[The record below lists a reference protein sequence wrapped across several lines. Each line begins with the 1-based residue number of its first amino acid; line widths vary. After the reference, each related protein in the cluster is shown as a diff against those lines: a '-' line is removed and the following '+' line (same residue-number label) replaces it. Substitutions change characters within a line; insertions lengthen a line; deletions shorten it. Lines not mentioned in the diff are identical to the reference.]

1 MQILKLIIGVLTIIV
16 FTKIGV
22 NKAKGEEQIYLF
34 FNTIC
39 SFCTVYSSELK
50 YSKKELKILLNKDY
64 GSSDFNETLKN
75 FILNSTF
82 SAPNYLTNIEK
93 DKLLSFFSVLGK
105 GDSTSQQ
112 GVISSF
118 FSDFTL
124 LKDEKYKN
132 FTKFNGFYKKLGFYV
147 GLIML
152 IMVI

>member
-22 NKAKGEEQIYLF
+22 NKAKREEQIYLF
-34 FNTIC
+34 FNAIC

-50 YSKKELKILLNKDY
+50 YSKKELKNLLNKDY

-93 DKLLSFFSVLGK
+93 DKLRSFFSVLGK
-105 GDSTSQQ
+105 GDSSSQQ